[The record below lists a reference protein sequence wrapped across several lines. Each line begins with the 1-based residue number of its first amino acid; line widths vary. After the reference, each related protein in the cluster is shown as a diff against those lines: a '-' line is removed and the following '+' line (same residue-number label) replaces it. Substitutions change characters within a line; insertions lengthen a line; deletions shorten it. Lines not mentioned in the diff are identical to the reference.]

1 MPFSERISR
10 LKSSLIREILAAAQR
25 PEVMSFAGGLPAE
38 PMLPKVQWEQMPAS
52 MGQYGMSEGEPALR
66 EAIAAEARA
75 LGVPCEA
82 SQVLIVS
89 GSQQTLDLASKLF
102 IDPGTEVL
110 LEAPTYLAALQAFQ
124 LFGADCVTVPLGA
137 EGPDLVALRQ
147 RLERHK
153 PAFAYLIPTF
163 QNPSG
168 VRYSEERR
176 DAVAALLD
184 EFGVT
189 LIEDEP
195 YRELV
200 FDEGRATPLVSRLR
214 KSSWIYTGTVSK
226 TLLPGLRVG
235 FLIATPD
242 LFPHLLRLKQSADLH
257 TNRVGQWQAL
267 QWFGSEAYRQ
277 HLAELREFYRVRRD
291 AMQEAL
297 LEHFGEPGRMEYPGG
312 RAVLLADPQAAA
324 GYPHPAPAGAGRRC
338 RIHARRTFLRRAG
351 AEPRASAAELQ
362 PRRPG
367 APARRPAAPGQG
379 RPRRPGRRSGL
390 NPHRRSSRGAG
401 HPIRGATR
409 CTRSTVITVRATA
422 TRSSWPCRC
431 SASTTSGYRWTFSR
445 ARPRPRSSW
454 RRTPTA
460 RYRCWSLEDGSCLW
474 ESNAILNFLA
484 DGSALLPSEPRLR
497 TQVLQWQFFEQY
509 SHEPYVAVARFIKLY
524 LGLPEARRA
533 EFEEKKIGGYKA
545 LDVMEK
551 QLSRTPFL
559 VGEQFSIADITLYA
573 YTHVAHEGGFDLT
586 AYPAIRAWIKRVGEV
601 PGYVG
606 MLD

>member
-1 MPFSERISR
+1 MAFSERISR

-66 EAIAAEARA
+66 EVIAAEARA

-297 LEHFGEPGRMEYPGG
+297 LEHFGELAEWNIPEGGLFFWLTLRQPLDTRTLLQPALAADVAFMPGEPFFAEPEQNLG
-312 RAVLLADPQAAA
+312 RLRLNFSHVAPERLHEGLRRLAKVVRDAQAA
-324 GYPHPAPAGAGRRC
+324 
-338 RIHARRTFLRRAG
+338 
-351 AEPRASAAELQ
+351 EAA
-362 PRRPG
+362 
-367 APARRPAAPGQG
+367 
-379 RPRRPGRRSGL
+379 
-390 NPHRRSSRGAG
+390 
-401 HPIRGATR
+401 
-409 CTRSTVITVRATA
+409 
-422 TRSSWPCRC
+422 
-431 SASTTSGYRWTFSR
+431 
-445 ARPRPRSSW
+445 
-454 RRTPTA
+454 
-460 RYRCWSLEDGSCLW
+460 
-474 ESNAILNFLA
+474 
-484 DGSALLPSEPRLR
+484 
-497 TQVLQWQFFEQY
+497 
-509 SHEPYVAVARFIKLY
+509 
-524 LGLPEARRA
+524 
-533 EFEEKKIGGYKA
+533 
-545 LDVMEK
+545 
-551 QLSRTPFL
+551 
-559 VGEQFSIADITLYA
+559 
-573 YTHVAHEGGFDLT
+573 
-586 AYPAIRAWIKRVGEV
+586 
-601 PGYVG
+601 
-606 MLD
+606 